1 MKTNVC
7 FYKDHGRITW
17 IPDIKNFRDAVG
29 LAIDDGE
36 GDIIDRDEEGN
47 PLPGNKWKFETPGGS
62 VLLEGRDEI
71 EAETGYLDLDGD
83 LKRLY
88 VVNEPRNEDE
98 AWAIYK
104 EYRDMS
110 EWSQLY
116 HRDQVLPA
124 MEVLGLRE
132 VKYAV
137 ISDAFQYKDGSWS
150 LEVSF
155 YDGDTAQSDLV
166 GTTSYSGDMDEA
178 IAEARDNGIDEVT
191 ARKSLERWMP
201 LLDNIF
207 DY

>member
-7 FYKDHGRITW
+7 FYKDWERLTW
-17 IPDIKNFRDAVG
+17 LPDVKNFRDAIN
-29 LAIDDGE
+29 LAINDGD
-36 GDIIDRDEEGN
+36 GDIIDQDENGN
-47 PLPGNKWKFETPGGS
+47 TLPDDEWKFETPGGS
-62 VLLEGRDEI
+62 VLLEGRNEI
-71 EAETGYLDLDGD
+71 EAETGYLDLDGN

-88 VVNEPRNEDE
+88 VVNAPRNADE

-110 EWSQLY
+110 EWSRLY

-124 MEVLGLRE
+124 MEVLRLRE
-132 VKYAV
+132 VKYAA
-137 ISDAFQYKDGSWS
+137 ITDAFQYKDGSWS

-166 GTTSYSGDMDEA
+166 GTTSYSGDMEEA

-191 ARKSLERWMP
+191 ARKSLEKWEKV
-201 LLDNIF
+201 F
-207 DY
+207 DLIY